1 MLHCNCFPPRGAYLQ
16 GHKSVIPTFSR
27 LERPLTIRQTCPPLE
42 RPFHALKTR
51 PPAPAA
57 PAAGSYPAAVQAP
70 VHTPTQTRLDQ
81 TPELTKSSPSLPR
94 SFSPGCCR
102 CKKAPPPPA
111 SAAALVHSKLHLA
124 VLGGGARRLLH
135 IGPGLEDLPPA
146 LACWRIVRLPVCL
159 RLLRPVFLVLPL
171 PLKVLACH
179 TERGK
184 ALRIS
189 RIALHLVSCRSVLQN
204 TEERISDSQNCMAPC
219 ELQEC
224 IPKHSRNVGFGVS
237 QSRDVG
243 ISSTRKHSEHSGL
256 LCGLDGKRMR
266 RPV

>member
-1 MLHCNCFPPRGAYLQ
+1 MPSSGTPFPCIKNKTSCTRSTGCRQL
-16 GHKSVIPTFSR
+16 SR
-27 LERPLTIRQTCPPLE
+27 CCTSTCP
-42 RPFHALKTR
+42 HANSD
-51 PPAPAA
+51 PARSNAGVDKVLSLA
-57 PAAGSYPAAVQAP
+57 PSKLLSWLLPVQKGA
-70 VHTPTQTRLDQ
+70 
-81 TPELTKSSPSLPR
+81 
-94 SFSPGCCR
+94 
-102 CKKAPPPPA
+102 PPPA